1 MVRLS
6 RQYANPCAD
15 KYVSMDIPKGA
26 ERTLAALEEE
36 VKTLEAHIQEVEAAK
51 KTVEG
56 LDAEAVE
63 ATKAEERVA
72 EQVEA
77 EQRKKAQID
86 QKVEAEH
93 AAARDPAALKR
104 TLANLRKRNKA
115 LQKLHDTCN
124 GATARPLEPA
134 RRRTCPPTL
143 ARPLAP
149 AQTRRRR
156 SRRRRCSP
164 SSTRSC
170 RGWSRT
176 GSCTAAS

>member
-1 MVRLS
+1 
-6 RQYANPCAD
+6 
-15 KYVSMDIPKGA
+15 MDIPKGA

-63 ATKAEERVA
+63 ATKAAERVA

-124 GATARPLEPA
+124 GNGVAP
-134 RRRTCPPTL
+134 RT
-143 ARPLAP
+143 RS
-149 AQTRRRR
+149 QTRRRR